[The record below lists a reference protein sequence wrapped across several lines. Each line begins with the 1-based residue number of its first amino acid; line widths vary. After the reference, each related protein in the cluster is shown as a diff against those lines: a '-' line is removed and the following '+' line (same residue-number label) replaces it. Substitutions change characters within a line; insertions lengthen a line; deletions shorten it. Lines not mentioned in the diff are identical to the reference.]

1 MSGTRAG
8 LTGINDGM
16 ERLGAAA
23 ANLAGS
29 VSPGYQALRVE
40 PVPKVEGDV
49 QTQVRQEARDRVDIS
64 DHALELMEAE
74 HQVAVN
80 VHALERLNE
89 IEGVLLEIG
98 E

>member
-1 MSGTRAG
+1 MSGIRAG
-8 LTGINDGM
+8 LSGINDGM

-23 ANLAGS
+23 ANLASS
-29 VSPGYQALRVE
+29 VSTGYEAVRVE
-40 PVPKVEGDV
+40 PVPRVEGDV
-49 QTQVRQEARDRVDIS
+49 QTHVREEARDRIDIS

-80 VHALERLNE
+80 VHALKRLGE
-89 IEGVLLEIG
+89 IQGVLMEIG